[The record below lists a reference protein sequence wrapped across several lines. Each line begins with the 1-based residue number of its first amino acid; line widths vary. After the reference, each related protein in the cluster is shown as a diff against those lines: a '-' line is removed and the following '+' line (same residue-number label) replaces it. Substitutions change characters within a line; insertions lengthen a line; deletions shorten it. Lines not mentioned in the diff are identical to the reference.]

1 MKVPFSWLKDC
12 VAIEAGAPEIAS
24 RLTMAGIETSVTGTT
39 GEAWGNI
46 TVGQIV
52 AIEPHPNADRLQLA
66 TIDFGRGR
74 AKVVCG
80 APNIRV
86 GDKVPFA
93 QVGAELTDPH
103 TGKKARLKPAKIRG
117 VASEG
122 MACSEKELGISE
134 SHEGVLVLPADAPL
148 GAPLAEYLADAVLD
162 LELTPNRSDCLCVLG
177 VAREVA
183 ALTGQK
189 VNVPPPLYSEAGPD
203 IGGLV
208 RVEIADP
215 DLCRRYCASLVQ
227 GIKIGPSP
235 PWMQQRLAAAGMRP
249 INNIVD
255 ITNYVMLEYG
265 QPLHAFDYHKIG
277 GARIVVRRARP
288 GEKLTSLDGVDRELT
303 ADMLVIADESVP
315 VAIAGV
321 MGGANS
327 EVTEATT
334 AILLESANFNQVSI
348 RRTSS
353 GLRLRSEASMRFERG
368 LAPELTV
375 PALRRATQLM
385 LQIAG
390 GTAAVGL
397 ADAYPEPAPARVIR
411 LRTSTVRQLLGLE
424 VSQEQIIKVLTSL
437 AFDCTAAGAGE
448 TTVTVPYWRLDVRE
462 PADLAE
468 EVARIMGYDAIPI
481 TTLASELP
489 RQQAD
494 TGLAFR
500 EQVRDLMVAAGM
512 QEIITYSL
520 TSREKLARAAS
531 ADNAIR
537 VANPLST
544 ELEYLRTS
552 LRPGLLAALS
562 ANQKYEDGGIRLFEI
577 GRVFL
582 GRGHDLPEEREV
594 LAGVISGPRGALSW
608 LGEKG
613 QSDFF
618 DAKGAVEAVL
628 SRLGIEAR
636 FEAGGEEKLLPG
648 RCARIISSETC
659 TSPAAERPKAS
670 GPAVLGIVGELHPGV
685 AESFELLPQPVAIFE
700 IDIER
705 LAASA
710 GARRGFRPLSR
721 FPRSV
726 RDIAVLVDV
735 QAPAS
740 RMLDI
745 IRSVPLVSHVYLFDL
760 YSGKQVPAGKKSVAF
775 RIAYQS
781 EARTLTEEEL
791 EAAEGQVLSRLAK
804 ETGATRRG

>member
-1 MKVPFSWLKDC
+1 MKVPFSWLREC
-12 VAIEAGAPEIAS
+12 TGISTGAPEIAR
-24 RLTMAGIETSVTGTT
+24 RLTMAGIETNVVQTT
-39 GEAWGNI
+39 GESWDNI

-52 AIEPHPNADRLQLA
+52 AIEPHPNADRLRLA
-66 TIDFGRGR
+66 TIDFGRGQ

-93 QVGAELTDPH
+93 GVGAELIDGH
-103 TGKKARLKPAKIRG
+103 TGKKGTLKPAKIRG

-122 MACSEKELGISE
+122 MACSEKELGISD

-148 GAPLAEYLADAVLD
+148 GAPLAEYLGDAVLD
-162 LELTPNRSDCLCVLG
+162 LEVTPNRPDCLCVLG
-177 VAREVA
+177 VAREVS
-183 ALTGQK
+183 ALTGQPVK
-189 VNVPPPLYSEAGPD
+189 VPPAEYEEAGPK

-215 DLCRRYCASLVQ
+215 DLCRRYCASLVE
-227 GIKIGPSP
+227 GIRIGPSP
-235 PWMQQRLAAAGMRP
+235 AWMQQRLTACGMRP

-265 QPLHAFDYHKIG
+265 QPLHAFDFRKIG
-277 GARIVVRRARP
+277 GATIVVRRART

-303 ADMLVIADESVP
+303 ADMLVIADQSLP

-321 MGGANS
+321 MGGAAS
-327 EVTEATT
+327 EVTEGTT
-334 AILLESANFNQVSI
+334 SVLLESANFNQVSI

-353 GLRLRSEASMRFERG
+353 GLKLRSEASMRFERG

-390 GTAAVGL
+390 GTAAAGF
-397 ADAYPEPAPARVIR
+397 ADAYPEPSRPGVIR
-411 LRTSTVRQLLGLE
+411 LRTSSVRQLLGLE
-424 VSQEQIIKVLTSL
+424 VTREQIANILTSL
-437 AFDCTAAGAGE
+437 AFDCVPAGADE

-468 EVARIMGYDAIPI
+468 EVARIMGYDAIPT
-481 TTLASELP
+481 TTLRGELP

-494 TGLAFR
+494 AGLAFR
-500 EQVRDLMVAAGM
+500 EQARDLMVAAGL

-531 ADNAIR
+531 AENAVR
-537 VANPLST
+537 VANPLSA

-552 LRPGLLAALS
+552 LRPGLLAALG

-582 GRGHDLPEEREV
+582 GRGNDLPEEREV

-628 SRLGIEAR
+628 SRLGVQASYEAWT
-636 FEAGGEEKLLPG
+636 EEKLRPG
-648 RCARIISSETC
+648 RATRVIAGQ
-659 TSPAAERPKAS
+659 AAI
-670 GPAVLGIVGELHPGV
+670 GLIGELHPTV
-685 AESFELLPQPVAIFE
+685 AESFELLPQPVALFE

-705 LAASA
+705 LATAA
-710 GARRGFRPLSR
+710 GRRQGFRPLSR

-735 QAPAS
+735 QVPAS
-740 RMLDI
+740 KMLDI
-745 IRSVPLVSHVYLFDL
+745 IRGVPLVSHVYLFDL
-760 YSGKQVPAGKKSVAF
+760 YSGKQVPPGKKSVAF
-775 RIAYQS
+775 RVAYQS

-791 EAAEGQVLSRLAK
+791 GAAESQILSRLEK
-804 ETGATRRG
+804 ETGAARRV

>member
-1 MKVPFSWLKDC
+1 MKVPFSWLRECASVSVSAK
-12 VAIEAGAPEIAS
+12 EIAE
-24 RLTMAGIETSVTGTT
+24 RLTMAGIETGVTETT
-39 GEAWGNI
+39 GQSWDSI

-52 AIEPHPNADRLQLA
+52 ALEPHPNADRLRLA
-66 TIDFGRGR
+66 TIDFGQGQSR
-74 AKVVCG
+74 VVCG
-80 APNIRV
+80 APNVRV

-93 QVGAELTDPH
+93 QVGAELIDGH
-103 TGKKARLKPAKIRG
+103 SGQKAKLKPAKIRG

-122 MACSEKELGISE
+122 MACSEKELGISD

-148 GAPLAEYLADAVLD
+148 GVPLAEYLGDSVLD
-162 LELTPNRSDCLCVLG
+162 LEVTPNRPDCLSVLG
-177 VAREVA
+177 VAREAA
-183 ALTGQK
+183 ALTGHELH
-189 VNVPPPLYSEAGPD
+189 VPPPAYEEAGPE

-215 DLCRRYCASLVQ
+215 DLCRRYCASLVE

-235 PWMQQRLAAAGMRP
+235 AWMQQRLAACGMRP

-265 QPLHAFDYHKIG
+265 QPLHSFDFRKIG

-288 GEKLTSLDGVDRELT
+288 GEKLTSLDGVVRELSP
-303 ADMLVIADESVP
+303 DMLVIADQSVP

-321 MGGANS
+321 MGGADS

-334 AILLESANFNQVSI
+334 SVLLESANFNQASI

-353 GLRLRSEASMRFERG
+353 GLKLRSEASMRFERG

-390 GTAAVGL
+390 GTAAVGF
-397 ADAYPEPAPARVIR
+397 ADAYPEPSQVRVIR
-411 LRTSTVRQLLGLE
+411 LRTSSVRRLLGLE
-424 VSQEQIIKVLTSL
+424 VSQDQIISVLTSL
-437 AFDCTAAGAGE
+437 AFDCAAAGAEE

-468 EVARIMGYDAIPI
+468 EVARIVGYDAIPT
-481 TTLASELP
+481 TTLSSELP

-500 EQVRDLMVAAGM
+500 EQLRDLMVAAGL

-520 TSREKLARAAS
+520 TSQEKLARAAS
-531 ADNAIR
+531 AENAIR

-544 ELEYLRTS
+544 ELEYMRTS
-552 LRPGLLAALS
+552 LRPGLLSILA

-582 GRGHDLPEEREV
+582 GRGNDLPEEREV

-618 DAKGAVEAVL
+618 DAKGTVEAVL
-628 SRLGIEAR
+628 ARLGIEA
-636 FEAGGEEKLLPG
+636 EYHSADYQAGGEEKLRPG
-648 RCARIISSETC
+648 RSAR
-659 TSPAAERPKAS
+659 
-670 GPAVLGIVGELHPGV
+670 VLVGQTVVGLIGELHPGV
-685 AESFELLPQPVAIFE
+685 AEGFDLLPQPVAIFE
-700 IDIER
+700 LDVER
-705 LAASA
+705 LASSVSEK
-710 GARRGFRPLSR
+710 RGFRPLSR

-735 QAPAS
+735 QVPAS
-740 RMLDI
+740 KMLGI
-745 IRSVPLVSHVYLFDL
+745 IRGVPLVSHVYLFDL

-775 RIAYQS
+775 RVACQS
-781 EARTLTEEEL
+781 DARTLTEEEL
-791 EAAEGQVLSRLAK
+791 EAAENQILSRLAK
-804 ETGATRRG
+804 ETGATRRV

>member
-1 MKVPFSWLKDC
+1 MKVPFSWLRECASVSVSAK
-12 VAIEAGAPEIAS
+12 EIAE
-24 RLTMAGIETSVTGTT
+24 RLTMAGLETGVTETT
-39 GEAWGNI
+39 GGSWDSI
-46 TVGQIV
+46 MVGQIV
-52 AIEPHPNADRLQLA
+52 ALEPHPNADRLRLA
-66 TIDFGRGR
+66 TIDFGQGQS
-74 AKVVCG
+74 KVVCG
-80 APNIRV
+80 APNVRV

-93 QVGAELTDPH
+93 QVGAELIDGH
-103 TGKKARLKPAKIRG
+103 SGKKARLKPAKIRG

-122 MACSEKELGISE
+122 MACSEKELGISD

-148 GAPLAEYLADAVLD
+148 GVPLAEYLGDSVLD
-162 LELTPNRSDCLCVLG
+162 LEVTPNRPDCLCVLG
-177 VAREVA
+177 VAREAA
-183 ALTGQK
+183 ALTGHEMH
-189 VNVPPPLYSEAGPD
+189 VPPPVYEETGPQ

-215 DLCRRYCASLVQ
+215 DLCRRYCASLVE

-235 PWMQQRLAAAGMRP
+235 AWMQQRLAACGMRP

-265 QPLHAFDYHKIG
+265 QPLHSFDFHKIG
-277 GARIVVRRARP
+277 GATIVVRRARP
-288 GEKLTSLDGVDRELT
+288 GEKLTSLDGVVRDLRP
-303 ADMLVIADESVP
+303 DMLVIADQSVP

-321 MGGANS
+321 MGGADS

-334 AILLESANFNQVSI
+334 SVLLESANFNQVSI

-353 GLRLRSEASMRFERG
+353 GLKLRSEASMRFERG

-390 GTAAVGL
+390 GTAAVGF
-397 ADAYPEPAPARVIR
+397 ADAYPEPSQARVVR
-411 LRTSTVRQLLGLE
+411 LRTSSVERLLGLD
-424 VSQEQIIKVLTSL
+424 VGQDKIISVLTSL
-437 AFDCTAAGAGE
+437 AFDCAAAGAEE
-448 TTVTVPYWRLDVRE
+448 TAVTVPYWRLDVRE

-468 EVARIMGYDAIPI
+468 EVARIMGYDAIP
-481 TTLASELP
+481 TTMLSSELP
-489 RQQAD
+489 RQLPE

-500 EQVRDLMVAAGM
+500 EQLRDLMVAAGL

-520 TSREKLARAAS
+520 TSQAKLARAAS
-531 ADNAIR
+531 AEAAHAIR

-544 ELEYLRTS
+544 ELEYMRTS
-552 LRPGLLAALS
+552 LRPGLLSILA

-582 GRGHDLPEEREV
+582 GRGNDLPEEREV

-618 DAKGAVEAVL
+618 DAKGTVEAVL
-628 SRLGIEAR
+628 ARLGIEA
-636 FEAGGEEKLLPG
+636 EYQAGGEEKLLPG
-648 RCARIISSETC
+648 RSAR
-659 TSPAAERPKAS
+659 
-670 GPAVLGIVGELHPGV
+670 VLVGQTVVGLIGELHPGV
-685 AESFELLPQPVAIFE
+685 AESFDLLPQPVAIFE
-700 IDIER
+700 LDVER
-705 LAASA
+705 LASSVSEK
-710 GARRGFRPLSR
+710 RGFRPLSR

-735 QAPAS
+735 QVPAS
-740 RMLDI
+740 KMLEI
-745 IRSVPLVSHVYLFDL
+745 VRGVPLVSHVYLFDL

-775 RIAYQS
+775 RVACQS
-781 EARTLTEEEL
+781 DARTLTEEEL
-791 EAAEGQVLSRLAK
+791 EAAENQILSRLAK
-804 ETGATRRG
+804 ETGAARRV